1 MITHSFFGTNIAVL
15 YHMLNTYQF
24 RAYPNTGHK
33 EFIAQHFGC
42 TRKVYNHFLG
52 EHEQDYKDSQKP
64 WNFYEYKR
72 ELPALKEQFPFL
84 KEVNSQSLQAAVQN
98 LDRAYKSFFARRTKY
113 PRFKSKH
120 HKQSFCVP
128 QNTKVDFDNGL
139 VFIPKLKTGIKC
151 RFHRRF
157 EGTIKQTTITKTQNG
172 EYYISITVEEPDTI
186 QKMQHTLDE
195 AKAVG
200 IDVGLLSFLTLSDGT
215 KVDNPRWFKQSEKK
229 LARLQRK
236 LSKRI
241 KGSKNR
247 NKQRLKVAKQHQKV
261 SNQRKDFQHKLSR
274 KIVDDNQVSMI
285 FVEDLN
291 VRGMLKNRKLAKHI
305 SSVAWGQF
313 LRFLEYKAHR
323 AGKFFGKIGRFDPS
337 SKMCHVC
344 GHINHDLDLSERT
357 WQCPH
362 CLSVL
367 DRDINAAI
375 NIRNIGLH
383 TAGIAGIHAC
393 GEETPT
399 VEPSVLQQVTSL
411 KQEARHF
418 NGE

>member
-1 MITHSFFGTNIAVL
+1 MLF
-15 YHMLNTYQF
+15 HMLNTYQF

-52 EHEQDYKDSQKP
+52 KHEQDYKDSQKP

-72 ELPALKEQFPFL
+72 ELPVLKEQFPFL
-84 KEVNSQSLQAAVQN
+84 KDVNSQSLQAAVQN
-98 LDRAYKSFFARRTKY
+98 LDKAYKSFFARRAKH

-120 HKQSFCVP
+120 HRQSFCVP
-128 QNTKVDFDNGL
+128 QNTKVDFERGL
-139 VFIPKLKTGIKC
+139 VFIPKLKTGIRCK
-151 RFHRRF
+151 FHRRF
-157 EGTIKQTTITKTQNG
+157 EGTIKQTTLTKTQNG
-172 EYYISITVEEPDTI
+172 EYYISITVEEPDTV

-229 LARLQRK
+229 LARVQRK

-274 KIVDDNQVSMI
+274 KIVDDSQVSMI

-323 AGKFFGKIGRFDPS
+323 AGKFFGKIGRFEPS

-375 NIRNIGLH
+375 NIRDIGLH

>member
-1 MITHSFFGTNIAVL
+1 MQLLG
-15 YHMLNTYQF
+15 YQF
-24 RAYPNTGHK
+24 RLCPNAMHE
-33 EFIAQHFGC
+33 EFFAQHFGC
-42 TRKVYNHFLG
+42 TRKVYNHVLG
-52 EHEQDYKDSQKP
+52 KHKQAYKDTQKA

-72 ELPALKEQFPFL
+72 ELPELKVQFPYL
-84 KEVNSQSLQAAVQN
+84 KDINSQSLQAAVQN
-98 LDRAYKSFFARRTKY
+98 LDKAYKSFFARTAKH

-120 HKQSFCVP
+120 RKQSFCVP
-128 QNTKVDFDNGL
+128 QNTKVDFDRGL

-157 EGTIKQTTITKTQNG
+157 EGTIKQATITKTQNG
-172 EYYISITVEEPDTI
+172 EYYISITVEEPDI
-186 QKMQHTLDE
+186 VHKMQQTLD
-195 AKAVG
+195 AATAIG

-215 KVDNPRWFKQSEKK
+215 KVDNPRWLKQSEKK

-236 LSKRI
+236 LSKKI

-285 FVEDLN
+285 FVEELN
-291 VRGMLKNRKLAKHI
+291 VRNMLKNRKFAKHI

-313 LRFLEYKAHR
+313 LRFVEYKAHR
-323 AGKFFGKIGRFDPS
+323 AGKFFGKIGRFEPS

-375 NIRNIGLH
+375 NIRNMGLH
-383 TAGIAGIHAC
+383 TAGIAGINAC
-393 GEETPT
+393 GENNLYCKGFQPF
-399 VEPSVLQQVTSL
+399 QQVVST

>member
-1 MITHSFFGTNIAVL
+1 
-15 YHMLNTYQF
+15 MLKAFEY
-24 RAYPNTGHK
+24 RLCPNAKHRDA
-33 EFIAQHFGC
+33 FAQHFGC
-42 TRKVYNHFLG
+42 VRKVYNHFLG
-52 EHEQDYKDSQKP
+52 EHKKAYEAEKTS

-72 ELPALKEQFPFL
+72 KLPTLKQELLYLKD
-84 KEVNSQSLQAAVQN
+84 VNSQSLQAAVQN
-98 LDRAYKSFFARRTKY
+98 LDKGYKSFFAKRTGY
-113 PRFKSKH
+113 PKFKSRH

-128 QNTKVDFDNGL
+128 QNTKVDFEQGL

-151 RFHRRF
+151 KFHRRF
-157 EGTIKQTTITKTQNG
+157 EGTIKQSTISKTQNG
-172 EYYISITVEEPDTI
+172 EYYISITVEEPDTV
-186 QKMQHTLDE
+186 QKMQQTLD
-195 AKAVG
+195 AATAIG

-261 SNQRKDFQHKLSR
+261 ANQRKDFQHKLSH

-285 FVEDLN
+285 FVEDLS

-305 SSVAWGQF
+305 SSVAWSQF
-313 LRFLEYKAHR
+313 IRFVEYKAKR
-323 AGKFFGKIGRFDPS
+323 AGKFFGKIGRFEPS

-344 GHINHDLDLSERT
+344 GHVNPDLELKDRT
-357 WQCPH
+357 WECPH

-375 NIRNIGLH
+375 NIRNIGLY
-383 TAGIAGIHAC
+383 TAGIAEIHAC

-399 VEPSVLQQVTSL
+399 VELSVLQQVASL
-411 KQEARHF
+411 KQEAPHF

>member
-1 MITHSFFGTNIAVL
+1 
-15 YHMLNTYQF
+15 MLSAYEY
-24 RAYPNTGHK
+24 RAYPSMGQRNV
-33 EFIAQHFGC
+33 FSQHFGC
-42 TRKVYNHFLG
+42 VRKVYNLFLG
-52 EHEQDYKDSQKP
+52 EHKQAYETEKTP
-64 WNFYEYKR
+64 WNRYMYQAKLP
-72 ELPALKEQFPFL
+72 ELKQQFPYL
-84 KEVNSQSLQAAVQN
+84 KDINSQSLQVAVQN
-98 LDRAYKSFFARRTKY
+98 LDKGYKSFFARRAKH

-128 QNTKVDFDNGL
+128 QNTKVDFERGL
-139 VFIPKLKTGIKC
+139 VFIPKLKTGIRCKL
-151 RFHRRF
+151 HRKF
-157 EGTIKQTTITKTQNG
+157 EGIIKQATISMTQGG
-172 EYYISITVEEPDTI
+172 EYYISILVETPDI
-186 QKMQHTLDE
+186 VEQMQQTLD
-195 AKAVG
+195 AATAIG

-241 KGSKNR
+241 KCSKNR
-247 NKQRLKVAKQHQKV
+247 NKQRIKVATQHRKV

-274 KIVDDNQVSMI
+274 KLVDDSQVSMI

-291 VRGMLKNRKLAKHI
+291 VRGMLKNRTLAKHI

-323 AGKFFGKIGRFDPS
+323 AGKFFGKIGRFEPS

-362 CLSVL
+362 CLSTL

-393 GEETPT
+393 GEGTPT
-399 VEPSVLQQVTSL
+399 VELPVLQQVRSL
-411 KQEARHF
+411 KQEASAFRQ
-418 NGE
+418 E